1 MFRESVI
8 VKDGEHQS
16 LVKSIRIREILE
28 LKGFVEKRIQRF
40 SVDFGFKLF
49 HSFCFRHQKDL
60 HILIKLLFRKFTY
73 NTDISIQSLKC
84 QIDNNTVFEGER
96 IGRHVRGAWWS
107 ERSDWMMPLRTSS
120 DWPRCQAG
128 RRGWLPDGG
137 WCLWSWGRVLATLL
151 TVINSSPRTART
163 RQWTKCNRRHF
174 HQHHQRAESNKMH
187 LMLTI

>member
-73 NTDISIQSLKC
+73 NKHRYFHLIVDVC
-84 QIDNNTVFEGER
+84 QIDNNTVLEGER
-96 IGRHVRGAWWS
+96 IGRHVRGA
-107 ERSDWMMPLRTSS
+107 
-120 DWPRCQAG
+120 
-128 RRGWLPDGG
+128 
-137 WCLWSWGRVLATLL
+137 
-151 TVINSSPRTART
+151 
-163 RQWTKCNRRHF
+163 
-174 HQHHQRAESNKMH
+174 
-187 LMLTI
+187 